1 MNTREYKRNIRKEV
15 LMKRSEMKVEEKEL
29 KDNIILEKLF
39 QTDLYKNARN
49 IFTYISFGDE
59 INTIKLIER
68 ALKDNKNISVPK
80 TYRETRTM
88 NAIFIPCLKELKEN
102 HMGILEPIDDSIV
115 IKKEDIDLI
124 IVPGAVFDKDFNR
137 IGYGGGYYDR
147 YLEDIAYKNNKV
159 VLAYDFQIIDKIE
172 SEEHDIK
179 MDLIITDKEVISRI

>member
-1 MNTREYKRNIRKEV
+1 MNTKEYKRNIRKEV
-15 LMKRSEMKVEEKEL
+15 LMKRSKMKAEEKEL

-39 QTDLYKNARN
+39 ETNLYKNARN

-159 VLAYDFQIIDKIE
+159 VLAYDFQIVDKIE
-172 SEEHDIK
+172 KEEHDIK
-179 MDLIITDKEVISRI
+179 VDIIITDKQILTK

>member
-1 MNTREYKRNIRKEV
+1 MNTKEYKRNIRKEV
-15 LMKRSEMKVEEKEL
+15 LMKRSKMKAEEKEL
-29 KDNIILEKLF
+29 KDNIILEKLYE
-39 QTDLYKNARN
+39 TNLYKNARN

-159 VLAYDFQIIDKIE
+159 VLAYDFQIVDKIE
-172 SEEHDIK
+172 KEEHDVKVDI
-179 MDLIITDKEVISRI
+179 IITDKQILTK

>member
-1 MNTREYKRNIRKEV
+1 MNTKEYKRNIRKEV
-15 LMKRSEMKVEEKEL
+15 LMKRSKMKAEEKEL

-39 QTDLYKNARN
+39 ETNLYKNSRN

-159 VLAYDFQIIDKIE
+159 VLAYDFQIVDKIE
-172 SEEHDIK
+172 KEEHDVKVDI
-179 MDLIITDKEVISRI
+179 IITDKQILTK

>member
-1 MNTREYKRNIRKEV
+1 MSTKEYKRNIRKEV
-15 LMKRSEMKVEEKEL
+15 LMKRSKMKAEEKEL

-39 QTDLYKNARN
+39 ETNLYKNARN

-159 VLAYDFQIIDKIE
+159 VLAYDFQIVDKIE
-172 SEEHDIK
+172 KEEHDVKVDI
-179 MDLIITDKEVISRI
+179 IITDKQILTK

>member
-1 MNTREYKRNIRKEV
+1 MNTKEYKRNIRKEV
-15 LMKRSEMKVEEKEL
+15 LMKRSKMKAEEKEL

-39 QTDLYKNARN
+39 ETNLYKNARN

-159 VLAYDFQIIDKIE
+159 VLAYDFQIVDKIE
-172 SEEHDIK
+172 KEEHDVK
-179 MDLIITDKEVISRI
+179 VDIILTYKY

>member
-1 MNTREYKRNIRKEV
+1 MNTKEYKRNIRKEV
-15 LMKRSEMKVEEKEL
+15 LMKRSKMKAEEKEL

-39 QTDLYKNARN
+39 ETNLYKNARN

-159 VLAYDFQIIDKIE
+159 VLAYDFQIVDKIE
-172 SEEHDIK
+172 KEEHDVKVDI
-179 MDLIITDKEVISRI
+179 IITDKQILTK

>member
-1 MNTREYKRNIRKEV
+1 MNTKEYKRNIRKEV
-15 LMKRSEMKVEEKEL
+15 LMKRSKMKAEEKEL

-59 INTIKLIER
+59 INTIKLIKR
-68 ALKDNKNISVPK
+68 AFKDKKNIAVPK
-80 TYRETRTM
+80 TYRETKTM
-88 NAIFIPCLKELKEN
+88 HAIFIHSLRELKEN
-102 HMGILEPIDDSIV
+102 YMGILEPIDDSIV
-115 IKKEDIDLI
+115 VKKEDIDLI
-124 IVPGAVFDKDFNR
+124 IVPGTVFDREFNR

>member
-1 MNTREYKRNIRKEV
+1 MNTKEYKRNIRKEV
-15 LMKRSEMKVEEKEL
+15 LMKRSKMKAEEKEL

-39 QTDLYKNARN
+39 ETNLYKNARN

-147 YLEDIAYKNNKV
+147 YLENIAYKNNKV
-159 VLAYDFQIIDKIE
+159 VLAYDFQIVDKIE
-172 SEEHDIK
+172 KEEHDVKVDI
-179 MDLIITDKEVISRI
+179 IITDKQILTK

>member
-1 MNTREYKRNIRKEV
+1 MNTKEYKRNIRKEV
-15 LMKRSEMKVEEKEL
+15 LMKRSKMKAEEKEL

-39 QTDLYKNARN
+39 ETNLYKNARN

-124 IVPGAVFDKDFNR
+124 IVPGVVFDKDFNR

-159 VLAYDFQIIDKIE
+159 VLAYDFQIVDKIE
-172 SEEHDIK
+172 KEEHDVKVDI
-179 MDLIITDKEVISRI
+179 IITDKQILTK